1 MRSALC
7 AKRRPSMQT
16 PHGLSSDAAC
26 RVAVIIIP
34 CRASKIPHR
43 ILKPRIAPPPKHRT
57 DPVTSD
63 GGQDGR
69 GRGYLSD
76 LHVDPVTPKGGQD
89 GRGNLRENREDPA
102 PTVGVDIIASQMPPI
117 NAAPAQFCSDVACRV
132 MIKNSSALCRR
143 EPHFYQLARLATAIL
158 VGAVPSVASAR
169 PNSAASRFKT
179 SHPKTPRRALKT
191 PHRHRNPERRPG
203 RAGKSSRKPRRPR
216 PYSRRCRG
224 YHCAP
229 NDAHQC
235 TDPARPL

>member
-1 MRSALC
+1 
-7 AKRRPSMQT
+7 MQT
-16 PHGLSSDAAC
+16 PYGLSSDAAR

-102 PTVGVDIIASQMPPI
+102 PTVGVGVDIIASQMPPI
-117 NAAPAQFCSDVACRV
+117 NAAPAQFCSDAACRV
-132 MIKNSSALCRR
+132 MIKNSPALCRR

-158 VGAVPSVASAR
+158 VGAV
-169 PNSAASRFKT
+169 
-179 SHPKTPRRALKT
+179 L
-191 PHRHRNPERRPG
+191 
-203 RAGKSSRKPRRPR
+203 
-216 PYSRRCRG
+216 
-224 YHCAP
+224 
-229 NDAHQC
+229 
-235 TDPARPL
+235 